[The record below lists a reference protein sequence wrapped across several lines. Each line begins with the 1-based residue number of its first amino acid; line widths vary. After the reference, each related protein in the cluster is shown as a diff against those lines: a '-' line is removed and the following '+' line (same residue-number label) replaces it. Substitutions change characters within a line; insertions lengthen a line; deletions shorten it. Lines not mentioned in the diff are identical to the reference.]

1 MKMSLAE
8 AQALLD
14 RLRKYNGDTQL
25 VDDIKSAIQLIRQ
38 LLEHIETLED
48 DFK

>member
-1 MKMSLAE
+1 MNITLSE

-25 VDDIKSAIQLIRQ
+25 VADIQMAMQLIRQ
-38 LLEHIETLED
+38 LLEHIERLED

>member
-1 MKMSLAE
+1 MNIRLDE
-8 AQALLD
+8 AQALLA

-25 VDDIKSAIQLIRQ
+25 VADIHMAMELIRQ
-38 LLEHIETLED
+38 LLEHIERHQD